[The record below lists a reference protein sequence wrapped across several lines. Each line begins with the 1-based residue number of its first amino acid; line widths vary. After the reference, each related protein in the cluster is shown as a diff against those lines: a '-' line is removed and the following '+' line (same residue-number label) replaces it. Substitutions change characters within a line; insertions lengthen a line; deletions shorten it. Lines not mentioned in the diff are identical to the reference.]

1 MTTKM
6 KCAGI
11 RKLEEYERFKK
22 VCKFIVMEEEY
33 PGWTGHEDYGIITDV
48 TEEELLKLFPAVMK
62 ALRPYIIL
70 DTEFGKARNVFINND
85 RRYMRHKIKMES
97 LFDADDDMECHHKD
111 VAQPDFSDALN
122 NRLIVE
128 AAFSCLTRIQAI
140 RVYKH
145 FYYGMSSYQIASSE
159 QGNVNPKT
167 VRDSIEASLKKMK
180 NSLS

>member
-11 RKLEEYERFKK
+11 CKLEGYERFKK

-33 PGWTGHEDYGIITDV
+33 PGWTGHEDFGIITDM
-48 TEEELLKLFPAVMK
+48 TEGELLNRFPAVMK

-85 RRYMRHKIKMES
+85 RRNMRHKKKTES
-97 LFDADDDMECHHKD
+97 LFDADDDLECHHKEA
-111 VAQPDFSDALN
+111 AQPDFSDSVN
-122 NRLIVE
+122 NRIIVE

-145 FYYGMSSYQIASSE
+145 FYFEMSSYQIAESE
-159 QGNVNPKT
+159 GGNVNPKT

-180 NSLS
+180 ISLS